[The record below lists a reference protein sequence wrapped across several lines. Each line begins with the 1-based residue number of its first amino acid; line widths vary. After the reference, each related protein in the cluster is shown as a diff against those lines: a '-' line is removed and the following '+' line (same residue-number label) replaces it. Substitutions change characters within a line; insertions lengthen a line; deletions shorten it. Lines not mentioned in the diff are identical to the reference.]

1 MTKTYIV
8 AAKRTAIGKFL
19 GTTLSMTAADLG
31 AAVIKN
37 IIAETGVDPANIDEV
52 IVGNVLSAGQGQG
65 VARQA
70 SIKGGIP
77 QEVPAYGIN
86 MICGSGMK
94 AVLNGVAAIKSGL
107 ANLII
112 AGGTESMSN
121 AGYILPA
128 RVRDGHKMGD
138 VTVVDHMVYDG
149 LTDAFEGYHMGITA
163 ENIAEKYAISRE
175 EQDEFAIESQ
185 QRAIAA
191 IDNGKFKSEIV
202 PIEYKVKKE
211 THVFDTDEFPNR
223 TTSLERL
230 STLHPAFKKEG
241 SVTAVLIASEE
252 AVKQYHLTPLCEII
266 GVGQGGVDP
275 AIMGMGPVP
284 AIANAL
290 KNAGI
295 KLSDIDVIELNE
307 AFAAQSL
314 GVIHELMAQHGVT
327 REWINERTNINGGA
341 IALGHPIGASGNRIV
356 VSLVHEM
363 INNEATLGLASLC
376 IGGGMGTAIILKKC

>member
-1 MTKTYIV
+1 
-8 AAKRTAIGKFL
+8 
-19 GTTLSMTAADLG
+19 MTAADLG

-37 IIAETGVDPANIDEV
+37 IIAETGVNPANIDEV

-94 AVLNGVAAIKSGL
+94 AVLNGVTAIKSGL

-149 LTDAFEGYHMGITA
+149 LTDAPEGYHMGITA

-223 TTSLERL
+223 TTSLEKL
-230 STLHPAFKKEG
+230 STLRPAFKKEG
-241 SVTAVLIASEE
+241 SVTAGNASGINDGASFVLIASEE
-252 AVKQYHLTPLCEII
+252 AVKQNNLTPLCEII
-266 GVGQGGVDP
+266 GVGQGGVPGEAEHRPYGQGPP
-275 AIMGMGPVP
+275 AQRRHSLPAPGGPGPGPGVGGHPAHLPPGPLHLHHRQPLLRPHRQRGRHPVP
-284 AIANAL
+284 HPHPPGQA
-290 KNAGI
+290 
-295 KLSDIDVIELNE
+295 V
-307 AFAAQSL
+307 
-314 GVIHELMAQHGVT
+314 
-327 REWINERTNINGGA
+327 REDEVDPGPDKGPGA
-341 IALGHPIGASGNRIV
+341 RL
-356 VSLVHEM
+356 
-363 INNEATLGLASLC
+363 
-376 IGGGMGTAIILKKC
+376 